1 MKRRSRTT
9 SKSPLVCRKRGSPAT
24 GGQNRELVSQPKAAT
39 TPDYTGLQLQTS
51 VNTLPIPIVWGQT
64 KAAANM
70 IWYQQFSDA
79 TAAAARGKG
88 GFFGGGDAS
97 SYTYTADLIMALCEG
112 PIFGIGIIWK
122 DQSTYTLA
130 ELGLTLFNGTTPQT
144 IWGYLSTAYPIQAL
158 AYQGTAMPAR
168 RVISSAT
175 KPTSAI
181 TISRSLALSLAR
193 ASTASTPIPRRSSAT
208 S

>member
-1 MKRRSRTT
+1 MSWFRNS
-9 SKSPLVCRKRGSPAT
+9 
-24 GGQNRELVSQPKAAT
+24 KAAT

-64 KAAANM
+64 KAAAN
-70 IWYQQFSDA
+70 IVWYQNFQTHGGGSG
-79 TAAAARGKG
+79 GKG
-88 GFFGGGDAS
+88 GFFGGGGAS

-112 PIFGIGIIWK
+112 PISGIGFIWR

-144 IWGYLSTAYPIQAL
+144 TWGYLSSAYPIQAL
-158 AYQGTAMPAR
+158 AYQGTATPAR
-168 RVISSAT
+168 RVIRSAMP
-175 KPTSAI
+175 PTSAI
-181 TISRSLALSLAR
+181 TISRSLALSPAR
-193 ASTASTPIPRRSSAT
+193 ASTESTPIPRGSSTT